1 MRLCVGTSKGIVIL
15 DPDRGR
21 VPLMI
26 LADPS
31 SIWCMAQ
38 DCRDPGLIYAG
49 ATGFAAMGSVR
60 GKGSL
65 ARSTDGG
72 RTWSDITPP
81 LAREEDVWALAT
93 PPDSPREVLIGT
105 SHARLFRSEDAGR
118 SFTECVAFLQVPGR
132 ERWSFPPA
140 PHIPHVRSI
149 VFDPGQPATMYVGV
163 EEGGVMRSRDRGASF
178 EVLNQGLYPDVHTL
192 AIDPDDSRRLYATT
206 GGGFYLSET
215 AGGSWRH
222 VTGGFSRR
230 YTIPLLIDPAD
241 PAIVYTAAAAG
252 PPPTWQSGAGGAD
265 ALMFRSRD
273 RGASFEPVA
282 SEGGPMR
289 AMMMRFARDVRDA
302 GGFFAVTTDGSVVS
316 TRNHGQSIAP
326 VAEKLPPAYDLV
338 AIP

>member
-15 DPDRGR
+15 DPDRGG

-31 SIWCMAQ
+31 PVWCMAQ
-38 DCRDPGLIYAG
+38 DCRDPNLIYAG
-49 ATGFAAMGSVR
+49 AAGFAAIGSG
-60 GKGSL
+60 GKGLL

-81 LAREEDVWALAT
+81 PARDEEVWALAT

-105 SHARLFRSEDAGR
+105 SRARLFRSTDAGR
-118 SFTECVAFLQVPGR
+118 GFTEIAAFLNVPGR
-132 ERWSFPPA
+132 ERWSFPPP

-149 VFDPGQPATMYVGV
+149 VFDPRQRATMYVGV
-163 EEGGVMRSRDRGASF
+163 EEGGVMRSRDRGLSF
-178 EVLNQGLYPDVHTL
+178 EVLNQGLYPDVHSL
-192 AIDPDDSRRLYATT
+192 AIDPEDSRRLYATT
-206 GGGFYLSET
+206 GGGFYLSEN
-215 AGGSWRH
+215 AGSSWRQI
-222 VTGGFSRR
+222 TGGFSRL
-230 YTIPLLIDPAD
+230 YTIPLLVDPED

-252 PPPTWQSGAGGAD
+252 PPRTWQGGAVGAD

-282 SEGGPMR
+282 GGGGPMR
-289 AMMMRFARDVRDA
+289 AMVMRFARDLRD
-302 GGFFAVTTDGSVVS
+302 GSGFFAVTTDGSVLS
-316 TRNHGQSIAP
+316 ARNHGESFAW
-326 VAEKLPPAYDLV
+326 VAEKLPPAYDMV